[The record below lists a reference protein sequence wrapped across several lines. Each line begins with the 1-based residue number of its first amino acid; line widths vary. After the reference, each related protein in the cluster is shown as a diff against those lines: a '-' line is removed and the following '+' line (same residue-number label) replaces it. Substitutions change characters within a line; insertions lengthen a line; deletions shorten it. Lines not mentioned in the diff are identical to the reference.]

1 MIHVLCMY
9 HSSLAKIPMVFT
21 RLTAESSA
29 ESSARVE
36 SVSRDERVF
45 LARLC
50 LCARRVLRN
59 MFFREPAAATPGRAA
74 PMGSVE
80 VLGVGSAFAA
90 GAGSLAM
97 HSPLAKLAAAPIA
110 WASSCR
116 RPRPR
121 ASQAVIRGGAIHADG
136 RARHV
141 RWCAPTPA
149 RGRGSFDSP
158 DRTSTRAAAETSPR
172 ASRYDEES
180 DEASDEASDDDEML
194 ERVAV
199 LVLAA
204 TGIPTRETKAALAA
218 RPELVRALADGKAE
232 DDRTESALLATSE
245 GAEDAEDETRL
256 PTPSASRKALSEK
269 KDRKSTEATFR
280 AERRVAAALRFMT
293 REVGFSAAD
302 AAGALRARNNDGF
315 HALAADVDETS
326 RRTFAFLRL
335 SRAAG
340 GAGLSAAAATRAA
353 ARDPR
358 LLSEDVE
365 SIRVKFAWLA
375 DVAGVRPA
383 DAFAT
388 HAERN
393 NGGTVGKGTKKG
405 FVSSLVMLVR
415 ETDSV
420 DENVENAGGA
430 DLRGAYEFLRVEC
443 CLGVVQTRAT
453 LRKHPHVLTKDVHKS
468 MRPAL
473 ATLRLNVSSDA
484 AAKVI
489 AKYPSVLTLLP
500 ETLAAKFFF
509 LRETCGMDAERIEKL
524 VSSSP
529 SILTL
534 SVERNLAPTF
544 SFLKDEL
551 HLGESGARAV
561 LAKAPSVFGLRREN
575 VGPKFA
581 FFAER
586 AGRDAAVAIFA
597 KAPSLLGT
605 SLERNIAPTATWIVE
620 TCGIVGFGDGGGDEN
635 DERISVETKTWDPRA
650 VDVLVS
656 CPSLL
661 GMSVERKLAPT
672 LFFLSRHFPDAP
684 APILF
689 RAGTFSLRGHVAPRV
704 ELLDETNLTNRWA
717 PGTFLAWNV
726 AAFCAKTGID
736 RDAYDEKVREC
747 KARDDDWETGLV
759 PTDVDVSFS
768 HARLTNDAASDEARL
783 GQKKR
788 PGEDERNASASIRLA
803 IRARAEASAPGRD
816 NEPTPAERARARRA
830 AKRRAGLGKEVT

>member
-1 MIHVLCMY
+1 
-9 HSSLAKIPMVFT
+9 
-21 RLTAESSA
+21 
-29 ESSARVE
+29 
-36 SVSRDERVF
+36 
-45 LARLC
+45 
-50 LCARRVLRN
+50 
-59 MFFREPAAATPGRAA
+59 
-74 PMGSVE
+74 MGSVE

-90 GAGSLAM
+90 GAASLAM

-158 DRTSTRAAAETSPR
+158 DRMSTRAAAETSTR

-180 DEASDEASDDDEML
+180 DEANDEASDDDEML

-232 DDRTESALLATSE
+232 DDRTESALCATSE
-245 GAEDAEDETRL
+245 GAEDALPDETRL
-256 PTPSASRKALSEK
+256 PTPSASKKALSEK
-269 KDRKSTEATFR
+269 KERKSTEATFR

-302 AAGALRARNNDGF
+302 AAGALRARNGDGF

-335 SRAAG
+335 PRAAG
-340 GAGLSAAAATRAA
+340 GAGLSAIAATRAA

-388 HAERN
+388 HAEKN

-405 FVSSLVMLVR
+405 GVSSLVMLVPCS
-415 ETDSV
+415 TDGGV
-420 DENVENAGGA
+420 DENVENGGF

-453 LRKHPHVLTKDVHKS
+453 LRKHPHVLTKDVVKS

-635 DERISVETKTWDPRA
+635 DERISVEKKTWDPRA

-672 LFFLSRHFPDAP
+672 LFFLSRHFPNAP

-704 ELLDETNLTNRWA
+704 ELLAESHLTNRWA

-747 KARDDDWETGLV
+747 KARDDDWETSLL

-768 HARLTNDAASDEARL
+768 HARLTNDSEAASDETRL
-783 GQKKR
+783 GQSLR
-788 PGEDERNASASIRLA
+788 EDERNASASIRLA
-803 IRARAEASAPGRD
+803 IRARAEATQRAPGRD

-830 AKRRAGLGKEVT
+830 AKRRAGLEKEDT

>member
-1 MIHVLCMY
+1 
-9 HSSLAKIPMVFT
+9 
-21 RLTAESSA
+21 
-29 ESSARVE
+29 
-36 SVSRDERVF
+36 
-45 LARLC
+45 
-50 LCARRVLRN
+50 
-59 MFFREPAAATPGRAA
+59 
-74 PMGSVE
+74 MGSVE

-90 GAGSLAM
+90 GAASLAI

-172 ASRYDEES
+172 ASRYDEEG
-180 DEASDEASDDDEML
+180 DEANDEASDDDEML

-204 TGIPTRETKAALAA
+204 TGIPPRETKAALAA

-232 DDRTESALLATSE
+232 DDRSESAAGSE
-245 GAEDAEDETRL
+245 GPYPYAADAEDETLDETRASKKREA
-256 PTPSASRKALSEK
+256 SAEE
-269 KDRKSTEATFR
+269 RKSKTFR

-293 REVGFSAAD
+293 REVGFSPTD
-302 AAGALRARNNDGF
+302 TAGALRARGGDGF
-315 HALAADVDETS
+315 AVIAADVDETS
-326 RRTFAFLRL
+326 RRTFAFLRAP
-335 SRAAG
+335 RAAG
-340 GAGLSAAAATRAA
+340 GAGLSAAAAARAA

-358 LLSEDVE
+358 LLLEDVE
-365 SIRVKFAWLA
+365 FVRARFAWLA

-388 HAERN
+388 HAETKRK
-393 NGGTVGKGTKKG
+393 GGRG
-405 FVSSLVMLVR
+405 VSSLLMLVR
-415 ETDSV
+415 ETGVGETALSGAFDVGS
-420 DENVENAGGA
+420 AGSAGSDA
-430 DLRGAYEFLRVEC
+430 RGFGAYEFLRVEC

-453 LRKHPHVLTKDVHKS
+453 LRKHPHVLTKDVDKS

-473 ATLRLNVSSDA
+473 AALRSNVSSDA

-524 VSSSP
+524 VSAAP

-534 SVERNLAPTF
+534 SVSRNLAPTF

-551 HLGESGARAV
+551 GLGEAGARAV

-581 FFAER
+581 FFAEH

-620 TCGIVGFGDGGGDEN
+620 TCARVGFGDGGGDETVVR
-635 DERISVETKTWDPRA
+635 ESVKKKNEKQTWDPRA

-672 LFFLSRHFPDAP
+672 LCFLSRHFPDAP

-704 ELLDETNLTNRWA
+704 ELLAEQNKLRRWA

-726 AAFCAKTGID
+726 AAFCDKTGVK
-736 RDAYDEKVREC
+736 RDAYDEKVNEC
-747 KARDDDWETGLV
+747 KARDDDWETNLV
-759 PTDVDVSFS
+759 SIDVSFS
-768 HARLTNDAASDEARL
+768 FSFAQKGRSEAEPFDRGGARL
-783 GQKKR
+783 GQRR
-788 PGEDERNASASIRLA
+788 PGDDERNASASIRSA
-803 IRARAEASAPGRD
+803 IRARAEASAQGRE

-830 AKRRAGLGKEVT
+830 AKRRADTEKEGK